1 MVRWDRG
8 NNSSC
13 SLIHMFQEERKKT
26 QNWIAQN
33 RQSRVKPFCLILLM
47 LLLPCNSKIQQLKG
61 SIRNSFFLPNL
72 TRLNSLGCDTR
83 PYLILPCLHLIQSRV
98 TSPRQGCQT
107 QHPTCLIFFFFLTM
121 ISLFNGL
128 LMRGKL
134 LQLFSAKPTGL
145 FFPWNFFARLFTVIS
160 SQNLCIYMKNIYIH
174 CIYIYINQSSCSSL

>member
-1 MVRWDRG
+1 MFCFFPIIQNYRKLLKIPEVNGEFSCRESDMVRWDRG

-107 QHPTCLIFFFFLTM
+107 QHPTCLIFFFFNNDFSFQWPPYAWKIAPVIFCQTHGFVF
-121 ISLFNGL
+121 SL
-128 LMRGKL
+128 KL
-134 LQLFSAKPTGL
+134 L
-145 FFPWNFFARLFTVIS
+145 
-160 SQNLCIYMKNIYIH
+160 C
-174 CIYIYINQSSCSSL
+174 